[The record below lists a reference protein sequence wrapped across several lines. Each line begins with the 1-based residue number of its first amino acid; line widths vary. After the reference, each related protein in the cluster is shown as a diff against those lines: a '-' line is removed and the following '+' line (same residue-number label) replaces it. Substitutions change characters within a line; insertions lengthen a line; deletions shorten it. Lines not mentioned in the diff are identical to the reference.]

1 MTKAIEKELTK
12 KQRVLIM
19 IPLLIGGF
27 IAVLNDTILNVAF
40 PQLESSLHVST
51 ITVQWLATA
60 YMLVIGILV
69 PAVAFL
75 MQTFTTKTMYLAAM
89 TLFAIGTLGCG
100 FSQSFPVL
108 LIFRIVQGAGTG
120 MLIPIMTNTILEIY
134 PPAVRG
140 SIMGASM
147 VVVIVAPALGPTF
160 AGLVLQYLNWHW
172 LFFSILPIA
181 LLAMIIGGINLKNV
195 SALTK
200 PKIDILSIILSTIGF
215 SGLIFGICSIES
227 MGFNLLVL
235 VSLLLG
241 IIGLILFSR
250 RQFTLKQPMLEL
262 RTFQYPMFT
271 LGAAIL
277 FISFMIPFAVNIILP
292 TYMQNILG
300 LTPCISGLALL
311 PGGILNAVG
320 TLLSGRFY
328 DRIGAKP
335 LLIPGFA
342 LLTAAMLFFSLLS
355 VSAPLIMII
364 AMQVCMSLGLS
375 LINTPAQ
382 TNTLNQLS
390 KEQNAHGVAILNTA
404 QQIAAAF
411 GSSLFIGLMGA
422 VQTRYL
428 SKIQNPD
435 ISQQQTAAVSGV
447 DIAFTAA
454 LVITV
459 IGLILSFFIK
469 RRKHPTSKKP
479 DLHLV
484 EER

>member
-1 MTKAIEKELTK
+1 MTRITEEKLTG
-12 KQRVLIM
+12 KQRALIM
-19 IPLLIGGF
+19 IPLMIGGF

-51 ITVQWLATA
+51 STVQWLATA

-75 MQTFTTKTMYLAAM
+75 METFTTKTMYLAAM
-89 TLFAIGTLGCG
+89 TLFAVGTIGCG
-100 FSQSFPVL
+100 FSQSFPAL

-120 MLIPIMTNTILEIY
+120 MLIPIMTNTILKIY

-140 SIMGASM
+140 TIMGASM

-160 AGLVLQYLNWHW
+160 SGLVLQYLNWHW
-172 LFFSILPIA
+172 LFFSILPFAI
-181 LLAMIIGGINLKNV
+181 LAMIIGGINLKNV
-195 SALTK
+195 STLTK
-200 PKIDILSIILSTIGF
+200 PKIDILSIVLSTIGF
-215 SGLIFGICSIES
+215 GGLIFGICSIES
-227 MGFNLLVL
+227 MGFNALVL
-235 VSLLLG
+235 ISLLCG
-241 IIGLILFSR
+241 IVGLILFSR
-250 RQFTLKQPMLEL
+250 RQLTLKQPMLEL
-262 RTFQYPMFT
+262 RTFRYPMFT
-271 LGAAIL
+271 LGAGIM

-300 LTPCISGLALL
+300 LTPFVSGLALL
-311 PGGILNAVG
+311 PGGILCGVG

-335 LLIPGFA
+335 LLIPGFV
-342 LLTAAMLFFSLLS
+342 LLMAAMLFFSRIS
-355 VSAPLIMII
+355 VSTSLAMII
-364 AMQVCMSLGLS
+364 ATQICMSLGLS
-375 LINTPAQ
+375 LINTPTQ

-390 KEQNAHGVAILNTA
+390 REQNAHGVAILNTA

-422 VQTRYL
+422 VQTNYL
-428 SKIQNPD
+428 SKIQNPG
-435 ISQQQTAAVSGV
+435 ISQQHAAAVSGV

-454 LVITV
+454 LIITV

-469 RRKHPTSKKP
+469 RREKETGDTSF
-479 DLHLV
+479 LA
-484 EER
+484 